1 MGESRDLRSQPVSST
16 SDWSHLTVLQ
26 LNNVSLADGG
36 TYACTAEL
44 RSDVADKGT
53 VVYRV
58 AVFSLF
64 VPLNNF
70 CLAAG
75 FHFLAAG
82 FHFLAAGFYFLAAGY
97 NFLAAGFPFLAV
109 AGFHFL
115 IAAGCYFLAAGF
127 HFLAAGFHF
136 PATWFHFLAAGIHFL
151 AQGFIS

>member
-82 FHFLAAGFYFLAAGY
+82 FHFLAAGFYFLAAGFH
-97 NFLAAGFPFLAV
+97 FLAAGFYFPATGFHFIAAGFYFLV
-109 AGFHFL
+109 AGFN
-115 IAAGCYFLAAGF
+115 FLAAGF
-127 HFLAAGFHF
+127 HFLAAGF
-136 PATWFHFLAAGIHFL
+136 
-151 AQGFIS
+151 ISHQ